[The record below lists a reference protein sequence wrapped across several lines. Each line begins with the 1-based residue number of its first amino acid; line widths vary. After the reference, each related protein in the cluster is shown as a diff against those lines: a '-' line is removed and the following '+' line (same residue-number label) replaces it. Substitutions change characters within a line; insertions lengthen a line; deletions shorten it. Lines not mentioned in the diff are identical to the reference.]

1 MYLAFFT
8 AIPLLIS
15 ACGGTSEK
23 DPSSQLQPDS
33 LVTSNVEASRNST
46 STATSSPE
54 PISSSSQSSVGLAV
68 LSLTQIQLQ
77 LYKLN
82 ENSITLVW
90 DDAAGTSHY
99 DIARNGEF
107 IAKVN
112 SPSHTLV
119 DQGLTPY
126 TNYSYTI
133 TSFDS
138 AGNESAAPKTLT
150 LRTLAAS
157 KNIISTSSPGIP
169 SEQVIFSSSSKSGN
183 GDQSSSGVK
192 SSNFHSSSSVK
203 FSNSSRSNSSF
214 KTSNSSRSS
223 SSVKSSNSSRS
234 SSSVKS
240 SNSSRSSSSAKSSNS
255 SQSSSSSNGPQ
266 AVIISWSHPS
276 HRENGLFLALD
287 EIGGYEIR
295 YRKPAATSYKYITL
309 KGNSATEYT
318 FTDEE
323 DGQDLEF
330 EIAVFDTDGLYSQ
343 FVKVTQ

>member
-8 AIPLLIS
+8 AIPLLLS

-33 LVTSNVEASRNST
+33 LVTSNLEASGDST
-46 STATSSPE
+46 SAATSSPE

-68 LSLTQIQLQ
+68 SSLTQIQLQ

-126 TNYSYTI
+126 TSYNYTI
-133 TSFDS
+133 TGFDS

-157 KNIISTSSPGIP
+157 ENIISTSSPGTH
-169 SEQVIFSSSSKSGN
+169 SEQALSSSSSKSGN
-183 GDQSSSGVK
+183 SYQSSSGIK

-203 FSNSSRSNSSF
+203 SSNSARSNSSI

-223 SSVKSSNSSRS
+223 SSVKSSNSSQS
-234 SSSVKS
+234 SSSV
-240 SNSSRSSSSAKSSNS
+240 KSSNS

-266 AVIISWSHPS
+266 AVTISWSHPS

-295 YRKPAATSYKYITL
+295 YRKPAATSYKHITL

-323 DGQDLEF
+323 DSQDLEF